1 MKTFNLT
8 DLQLIADSFDCLEL
22 FFSKKNAF
30 NSIIKDSK
38 VGYDCLQ
45 EYFRLTNKVRYGY
58 KATKFEKDYMEF
70 VNSQLEAI

>member
-30 NSIIKDSK
+30 KKIIKDSK
-38 VGYDCLQ
+38 IGYDCLR

-58 KATKFEKDYMEF
+58 QATKFEKNYLEF
-70 VNSQLEAI
+70 VDSQLETI